1 MPYKIIPILNKNGKG
16 KAQSS
21 TIARCFQVRNIE
33 TGRITA
39 NCTSKEKAE
48 KQVRLLTGLETGGR
62 GTDPEVILQMKQMM
76 QEAKKKKQS

>member
-1 MPYKIIPILNKNGKG
+1 MPYTIIPIQDKNGKD

-21 TIARCFQVRNIE
+21 TKVRCYQVRNAE

-48 KQVRLLTGLETGGR
+48 KQVRLLKGLDSHTLRETQPPK
-62 GTDPEVILQMKQMM
+62 TKPKLKVM
-76 QEAKKKKQS
+76 